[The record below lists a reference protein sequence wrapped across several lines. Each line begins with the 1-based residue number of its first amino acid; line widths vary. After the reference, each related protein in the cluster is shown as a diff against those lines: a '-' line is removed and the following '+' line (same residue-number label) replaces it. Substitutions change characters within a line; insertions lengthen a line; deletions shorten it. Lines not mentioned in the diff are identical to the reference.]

1 MYNEFIYP
9 THNTLTFSG
18 RKIKPI
24 FSKYINDL
32 MYQVT
37 ELEGAYRYEDQG
49 KKTRFTIYPENF
61 EFGEDPS
68 EINSHL
74 EIYKNIYEY
83 VVSENPECFDI

>member
-1 MYNEFIYP
+1 MSNEKIYP
-9 THNTLTFSG
+9 THNTLTFTG
-18 RKIKPI
+18 RKLTPFFAKL
-24 FSKYINDL
+24 INDT
-32 MYQVT
+32 MYERT
-37 ELEGAYRYEDQG
+37 GLDGAYLYDVSG
-49 KKTRFTIYPENF
+49 VNTIFTIYPENF